1 MAEIQILE
9 KSYPVDLPDKVARKI
24 ESTIN
29 DMVEKIKEELDTSI
43 MSDILCY
50 GLINF
55 AYLLIQEEQRRAK
68 AVKRLDSI
76 IAKLESTL

>member
-29 DMVEKIKEELDTSI
+29 DMLEKIKEELDTSI

>member
-9 KSYPVDLPDKVARKI
+9 KSYPVDLPDKVAKEI
-24 ESTIN
+24 EATIN
-29 DMVEKIKEELDTSI
+29 DMLEKIKKELDTSI
-43 MSDILCY
+43 VSDILCY

>member
-9 KSYPVDLPDKVARKI
+9 KSYPVDLSDKVARKI

-29 DMVEKIKEELDTSI
+29 DMLKKIKEELDTSI
-43 MSDILCY
+43 VSDILCY

>member
-29 DMVEKIKEELDTSI
+29 DMLEKIKEELDTSI
-43 MSDILCY
+43 VSDILCY
-50 GLINF
+50 ALINF

>member
-29 DMVEKIKEELDTSI
+29 DMLEKIKEELDTSI

-68 AVKRLDSI
+68 AVKRLDSM

>member
-29 DMVEKIKEELDTSI
+29 DMLKKIKEELDTSI
-43 MSDILCY
+43 VSDILCY

>member
-29 DMVEKIKEELDTSI
+29 DMLKKIKEELDTSI
-43 MSDILCY
+43 VSDILCY

-55 AYLLIQEEQRRAK
+55 VYLLIQEEQRRAK
-68 AVKRLDSI
+68 AVKRLDSM